1 MRRQLKLWPTS
12 KDPYQ
17 LPKIWKTL
25 TAQQKQDV
33 ITALADLISKMVC
46 TEDIDQ
52 EESHER

>member
-1 MRRQLKLWPTS
+1 MSRQLKLWPTS

-17 LPKIWKTL
+17 LPEIWKTL
-25 TAQQKQDV
+25 TSQQKQDV

-46 TEDIDQ
+46 TQDIDQ